1 MKYLPH
7 EVDDLER
14 VVTLLQEQD
23 PQDNATWESR
33 YILLMVVLIMGE
45 DPGLL

>member
-7 EVDDLER
+7 EVDDLEL
-14 VVTLLQEQD
+14 VTLLQEQD
-23 PQDNATWESR
+23 PQDNATWVRR

-45 DPGLL
+45 DPCLL